1 MTHIIKVN
9 GEEVEI
15 QPQNGADFKLREL
28 QDIVGGYIETLPVA
42 NDQLMIINEEG
53 KLMRLP
59 INERATEI
67 AYENGVF
74 DCIVGDVVICTEDEF
89 K

>member
-1 MTHIIKVN
+1 MAHIIKVN

-15 QPQNGADFKLREL
+15 QPKNGTDFKLREL
-28 QDIVGGYIETLPVA
+28 QDIVAGYIETLPIA
-42 NDQLMIINEEG
+42 TNQLMIINEEG
-53 KLMRLP
+53 KLTRLP
-59 INERATEI
+59 INERATQI
-67 AYENGVF
+67 AYENCIF